1 MKQRFLL
8 LALCIAALSGIRFQA
23 DARNPQT
30 DAGKAAQHQADSI
43 AFAQAL
49 NYLQT
54 MDFIIAPTSI
64 EITGYEA
71 NFSPNQMT
79 NFVCAHDGKGT
90 IQIVPE
96 FGNSA
101 GQNGM
106 GGITTDGPIKIAR
119 QRTDKKGNVTIEYN
133 VMGKAS
139 ATVRVT
145 LPKNGVNASVRISSN
160 NMNGSVRINGNV
172 VKFDPSNIS
181 IGSSFDNT
189 GSKTG
194 RF

>member
-1 MKQRFLL
+1 MKKRLLL
-8 LALCIAALSGIRFQA
+8 LALCIAALSGIQVRAAAHNPQA
-23 DARNPQT
+23 DAE
-30 DAGKAAQHQADSI
+30 KAAKHHADSI
-43 AFAQAL
+43 AFTKAL
-49 NYLQT
+49 HYLQT
-54 MDFIIAPTSI
+54 MDFIIEPTSI

-71 NFSPNQMT
+71 NFTPNKMT

-96 FGNSA
+96 FSNRS

-145 LPKNGVNASVRISSN
+145 LPKDGVNATVRISSN
-160 NMNGSVRINGNV
+160 SMNGTVRINGNV
-172 VKFDPSNIS
+172 VPFDPSSIS
-181 IGSSFDNT
+181 IGASFDNT

>member
-1 MKQRFLL
+1 M
-8 LALCIAALSGIRFQA
+8 CVAALAGMLLQA
-23 DARNPQT
+23 AAGNPKNDPQ
-30 DAGKAAQHQADSI
+30 KAAQQRADSI
-43 AFAQAL
+43 AFSHAL

-54 MDFIIAPTSI
+54 MEFIIVPTSI
-64 EITGYEA
+64 EITGHEA

-79 NFVCAHDGKGT
+79 NFVCAHNGTGT
-90 IQIVPE
+90 IQVVPE
-96 FGNSA
+96 FGVSA

-119 QRTDKKGNVTIEYN
+119 QRTDKKGNVTIEFN

-139 ATVRVT
+139 ASVRVT
-145 LPKNGVNASVRISSN
+145 LPKNGVNASVRITSN
-160 NMNGSVRINGNV
+160 SLNGAIRINGNV
-172 VKFDPSNIS
+172 VKFDPSSIS
-181 IGSSFDNT
+181 IGTSFDNT

>member
-1 MKQRFLL
+1 MKKRFLL
-8 LALCIAALSGIRFQA
+8 LVLCIAALAGFQLPTV
-23 DARNPQT
+23 ARNPQT
-30 DAGKAAQHQADSI
+30 DVRKATRHKADSL
-43 AFAQAL
+43 AFVQAL

-54 MDFIIAPTSI
+54 MDFIIVPTSI
-64 EITGYEA
+64 EITGYES
-71 NFSPNQMT
+71 NFSPNRMT
-79 NFVCAHDGKGT
+79 NFVCVHEGKGT

-96 FGNSA
+96 FGTSA

-145 LPKNGVNASVRISSN
+145 LPKDGINATVRITSN
-160 NMNGSVRINGNV
+160 SMNGSVRMNGNV
-172 VKFDPSNIS
+172 VQFDPSSIS

-189 GSKTG
+189 GSKVG